1 MKGKWIRKGSGEDR
15 DSVWGSL
22 GGGFGEGCLNVFFN
36 RITLGQPPKN
46 HQTSH
51 ANTTELHWG
60 NHHWC
65 VVCLVVF
72 WWLPQCN
79 SVVFAW
85 LVWWFFGGC
94 PNVILLKK
102 TFRQPS
108 PNLPP
113 RDPQTS
119 PKGNERKM
127 KGKWKGNERKMKG
140 KWIGKGSGED
150 RDRKWKENGKENER
164 EMKGKWKGNE

>member
-1 MKGKWIRKGSGEDR
+1 M
-15 DSVWGSL
+15 
-22 GGGFGEGCLNVFFN
+22 
-36 RITLGQPPKN
+36 
-46 HQTSH
+46 
-51 ANTTELHWG
+51 
-60 NHHWC
+60 
-65 VVCLVVF
+65 VF

-79 SVVFAW
+79 SVE
-85 LVWWFFGGC
+85 
-94 PNVILLKK
+94 K

-150 RDRKWKENGKENER
+150 RDRKWKENER
-164 EMKGKWKGNE
+164 KMKGKWKGNEREMNKERLRGGQGQCLGIPWGRVWGRLPKRFFQQNYIGATTKKPPDKPRKYNRITLGQPSLMRGLSGGFLVVALM